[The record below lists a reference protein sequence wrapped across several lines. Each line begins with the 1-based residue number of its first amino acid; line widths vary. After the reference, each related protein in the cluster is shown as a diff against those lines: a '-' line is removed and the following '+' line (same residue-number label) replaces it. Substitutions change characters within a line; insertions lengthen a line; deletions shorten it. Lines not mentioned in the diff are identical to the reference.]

1 MKIARDSVVAIHYTL
16 TNDGGETLDSSAG
29 SDPLNYLHGHGG
41 LISGLEKE
49 LEGRGAGDSFKADI
63 APADAYGEHDPQ
75 MIQEVPLE
83 ALAQIE
89 NLAVGMQIQSQ
100 APDGQVQVLL
110 VEAIGAETATLNANH
125 PLAGETL
132 HFDVTVAEVRAATEE
147 ELAHGHAH

>member
-16 TNDGGETLDSSAG
+16 TNDDGETLDSSAG

-41 LISGLEKE
+41 LIGGLEKE
-49 LEGRGAGDSFKADI
+49 LEGRSAGDSFKASI
-63 APADAYGEHDPQ
+63 APADGYGEHHPE

-89 NLAVGMQIQSQ
+89 NLTVGMQIQSQ
-100 APDGQVQVLL
+100 APDGQVQVLI
-110 VEAIGAETATLNANH
+110 VEAIGEDTATLNANH
-125 PLAGETL
+125 PLAGQTL
-132 HFDVTVAEVRAATEE
+132 HFDVTVTDIRAATEE